1 MKIAVDVR
9 DDEGNLKLSGELSKK
24 EVSFL
29 LQYAI
34 NQLMAAGVVFNLT
47 QEPSEDE
54 TRFSMPDGVTLQ

>member
-9 DDEGNLKLSGELSKK
+9 DNEGNLKLSGELTKK

-34 NQLMAAGVVFNLT
+34 NNLMASGVVFNMS
-47 QEPSEDE
+47 QEAGEE
-54 TRFSMPDGVTLQ
+54 EIRFSAPDGTTLQ